1 MSILSNDERFKTLFK
16 FASLITVCDYLRPYP
31 NGTEMEDT
39 FDLVVFG
46 ATGFTGRL
54 VAEYL
59 SQNQGISHDLNWAIA
74 GRDIN
79 KLDSIKNKMDIPSS
93 IPALR
98 TDINDMDSVRDLV
111 KKTRVLLTTVGPYQI
126 YGNEIIECCIDEG
139 VDYLDLHRHIRQS

>member
-1 MSILSNDERFKTLFK
+1 
-16 FASLITVCDYLRPYP
+16 
-31 NGTEMEDT
+31 MEDT

-79 KLDSIKNKMDIPSS
+79 KLDSIKNEMDIPSS

-111 KKTRVLLTTVGPYQI
+111 KKTRVLLTTVGPYQMLSLI
-126 YGNEIIECCIDEG
+126 
-139 VDYLDLHRHIRQS
+139 HI

>member
-1 MSILSNDERFKTLFK
+1 
-16 FASLITVCDYLRPYP
+16 
-31 NGTEMEDT
+31 MEDT

-79 KLDSIKNKMDIPSS
+79 KLDRI
-93 IPALR
+93 
-98 TDINDMDSVRDLV
+98 
-111 KKTRVLLTTVGPYQI
+111 KTRELCLDNKIKSLL
-126 YGNEIIECCIDEG
+126 
-139 VDYLDLHRHIRQS
+139 